1 MSVVINVFEI
11 LVSVYQGV
19 LVTSFA
25 YVYLGSKNNKDYFE
39 SGGLWAGL
47 MSALA
52 VILMHHEAD
61 VDLLYMAVF
70 AAAVFVYS
78 LVKLRGS
85 VFKKLF
91 ACEFSV
97 VILLIPTALVN
108 TVASAALAD
117 SGEAA
122 VMGGTAELVSL
133 IVSQAV
139 IFITAYG
146 ALKLLKKSSLQG
158 SELSKTEWALIS
170 VILATSLVIG
180 VLLNS
185 LAFAPE
191 ELKSKIYAILVF
203 VGVIMVN
210 VVTCYLVIN
219 LGKKN
224 NAVKENEMLRLS
236 QAYSRQYVE
245 NATAEYDVIRKLRH
259 DFKNNFL
266 VISTLLNEGNYEEA
280 KELARSHIDLLSN
293 TEIFVDTKNEVID
306 AVVNAKMSEAKSFGI
321 DCTCL
326 SVMDID
332 GIDDLDLCRLLS
344 NMLENAVSAC
354 VRCESEQKQINL
366 KITSDGYSYTFSL
379 KNTIDSSVLVNNPR
393 LITTKLRSGEHGYGI
408 RIIRDIAA
416 KYSGRCDFYEEDKM
430 FCCTVVL
437 KRK

>member
-1 MSVVINVFEI
+1 MSVILNVLTV
-11 LVSVYQGV
+11 LVSVYQGL
-19 LVTSFA
+19 LVTFFA
-25 YVYLGSKNNKDYFE
+25 HTYLGGKRKAGYIE

-47 MSALA
+47 MSAFA
-52 VILMHHEAD
+52 VILLHWLAD
-61 VDLLYMAVF
+61 FELLYMAIF
-70 AAAVFVYS
+70 AVTVLLYAAI
-78 LVKLRGS
+78 KLEGS
-85 VFKKLF
+85 ALKKLF
-91 ACEFSV
+91 TCEFSA

-117 SGEAA
+117 GAQEAMSGSW
-122 VMGGTAELVSL
+122 ELITL
-133 IVSQAV
+133 LASQAV
-139 IFITAYG
+139 IFIAAYG

-158 SELSKTEWALIS
+158 SYLSKAEWALIC

-180 VLLNS
+180 ILLNA

-191 ELKSKIYAILVF
+191 ELKSRIYSILVF

-210 VVTCYLVIN
+210 VVTCYLVID

-224 NAVKENEMLRLS
+224 YAVKENEMLKLA

-280 KELARSHIDLLSN
+280 KELAKSHIDLLAG

-332 GIDDLDLCRLLS
+332 GIDDLDLCRLLA

-354 VRCESEQKQINL
+354 VKCRSENKQINL
-366 KITSDGYSYTFSL
+366 KITFDGYNYTFSL
-379 KNTIDSSVLVNNPR
+379 KNTIDGSVLVDNPT
-393 LITTKLRSGEHGYGI
+393 LLTTKLRHGEHGYGI
-408 RIIRDIAA
+408 RIIRDIAS

-437 KRK
+437 RRR